1 MRNALFIG
9 RDNELVLKV
18 TFQDEFATLGLANFD
33 RIEFSV
39 GGETYSSLTDPD
51 KIVIDGDFIRVR
63 IGDVTA
69 IPPGLYDAEVI
80 GYSAAY
86 DDGFVLACNG
96 VTGLPPLQA
105 VQC

>member
-18 TFQDEFATLGLANFD
+18 TFQDEFATNGLANFD

-39 GGETYSSLTDPD
+39 GGETNATDTHPNN
-51 KIVIDGDFIRVR
+51 VVVDGQYIRIR

-69 IPPGLYDAEVI
+69 LEPGLYDPEII
-80 GYSAAY
+80 GYSAVY